1 MLQSKI
7 TNRSTLATKWIQ
19 SHSNSHTQSQSI
31 SEITVPD
38 EILMK
43 RRILRSFF
51 GYFVLLNI
59 LVNTV
64 RTLNTDNTTKMP
76 AYVFRMYTHTHTH
89 TNTSKQY
96 AHAHIHWSGADK
108 QWRVPTLYSFTRFT
122 VFAVCV
128 CVCLFL
134 SVCVRSCV
142 QCMPKCWLT
151 FKLGGCL
158 QNNSFLL
165 LYYKVNIYISSCEST
180 HANTHTHKYVYNLES
195 FPFRSCYTCW
205 LQEYTVKF
213 LLDYVCM
220 CVCVAACVCAYT
232 CVLLTHEAILVECFW
247 TFLLVLCFTFPLPMQ
262 LANLLHWRFPLF
274 VLCLSFIFIF
284 LFILCTE

>member
-1 MLQSKI
+1 
-7 TNRSTLATKWIQ
+7 
-19 SHSNSHTQSQSI
+19 
-31 SEITVPD
+31 
-38 EILMK
+38 MK

-76 AYVFRMYTHTHTH
+76 AYVSRMYTHTHTRIQANNTH
-89 TNTSKQY
+89 THTYIDLERTSSDEFLLCTHLLVSLCLQ
-96 AHAHIHWSGADK
+96 
-108 QWRVPTLYSFTRFT
+108 F
-122 VFAVCV
+122 VCV
-128 CVCLFL
+128 CVFL

-180 HANTHTHKYVYNLES
+180 HTNTHTHKYVYNLES
-195 FPFRSCYTCW
+195 FPFRSCYTC
-205 LQEYTVKF
+205 
-213 LLDYVCM
+213 
-220 CVCVAACVCAYT
+220 
-232 CVLLTHEAILVECFW
+232 
-247 TFLLVLCFTFPLPMQ
+247 
-262 LANLLHWRFPLF
+262 
-274 VLCLSFIFIF
+274 
-284 LFILCTE
+284 